1 MGNKLAKWARSYQYY
16 YKHLSI
22 YRRKQVRYKVRKN
35 FMSDDEFISIKTL
48 FNHCKNDDDKQLIIQ
63 LIETSKPYK
72 HYRKLVTGD
81 LKSYS
86 KTKSIEDIFVHCK
99 YCEITDDH
107 WQFMIEWLLSH
118 TIHTKKL
125 LEFVHSQ
132 ENKK

>member
-1 MGNKLAKWARSYQYY
+1 MNKKIVKWEHIYAYRYISC
-16 YKHLSI
+16 
-22 YRRKQVRYKVRKN
+22 YRRKQVRYRVRKN

-48 FNHCKNDDDKQLIIQ
+48 FNHCKTDDDKQFIIQ

-72 HYRKLVTGD
+72 HYCKLMTDDPRRYGQRIR
-81 LKSYS
+81 
-86 KTKSIEDIFVHCK
+86 IEHIFEYCK
-99 YCEITDDH
+99 DCEITDDH